1 MKDSKKEKLKELKKE
16 DRKIKKGSGGRKKS
30 RKKSKKA
37 LWAALGG
44 CAVLAVAGY
53 AGVGFYYQ
61 DKFYPGTMI
70 NGVDCSG
77 KDTAYVRELLRDSA
91 ENYSL
96 NIKVRG
102 DKTEKIDGSTIQ
114 LTYQDDNGADKVM
127 EEQNSWLWPVQ
138 LFGDKTYTVNA
149 DSSYNEESLN
159 QAVSALACMQDAN
172 MTPAQDARVED
183 NGTSYEIV
191 PEVEGTTLDKEKT
204 LAAIKGA
211 VDQRQTEISLEE
223 ADCYVK
229 PAVYQDNEILK
240 KDAEQLNKFT
250 SLQASLNFGTG
261 TETVT
266 RDQLKSWLR
275 KGEDGNY
282 YFDTETVKQTVIAWS
297 EKYNTIGQPRD
308 FVTSNGATVHLTQG
322 DYGWR
327 LWQDK
332 TTESLVNM
340 LNAGQSGAVEP
351 TWLYSGQK
359 HGGNDI
365 EGTYV
370 EISISEQ
377 RMWFYKNGTL
387 LVDTPVVTGNP
398 NKGNGTPAGG
408 VWRLK
413 DKASPSTLVGR
424 YPDGTIEYETPVN
437 YWMPFN
443 GGIGIHDLTSRS
455 SFGGDIYLYNG
466 SHGCINTPLENART
480 IYENIEVNTPVVV
493 Y

>member
-1 MKDSKKEKLKELKKE
+1 MKDHKKEKLKALKKADE
-16 DRKIKKGSGGRKKS
+16 KRKKENRKKRKS
-30 RKKSKKA
+30 KKSKKV
-37 LWAALGG
+37 LG
-44 CAVLAVAGY
+44 AVLGVGAAVILVGY

-61 DKFYPGTMI
+61 DKFYPGTSI
-70 NGVDCSG
+70 NGVDCGG
-77 KDTAYVRELLRDSA
+77 KDIAYVRELLKNSA
-91 ENYSL
+91 ETYSL
-96 NIKVRG
+96 TISERG
-102 DKTEKIDGSTIQ
+102 GQTESIDGKTIQ
-114 LTYQDDNGADKVM
+114 LSYKDDNEAQEVKKQ
-127 EEQNSWLWPVQ
+127 QNSWLWPIQ
-138 LFGDKTYTVNA
+138 IFGEKDYTVNA
-149 DSSYNEESLN
+149 ESSYNEESLD

-172 MTPAQDARVED
+172 MTPAQDAKVED
-183 NGTSYEIV
+183 NGTSYVIV

-204 LAAIKGA
+204 LAAVKEA
-211 VDQRQTEISLEE
+211 VDQRQTELSLEN
-223 ADCYVK
+223 AGCYVQ
-229 PAVYQDNEILK
+229 PAVRQDDESLK

-250 SLQASLNFGTG
+250 SLQASLDFGTG
-261 TETVT
+261 TENVT
-266 RDQLKSWLR
+266 RDQLKSWLK
-275 KGEDGNY
+275 KGDDGKY

-308 FVTSNGATVHLTQG
+308 FVTSEGATVHLTQG

-340 LNAGQSGAVEP
+340 LNAGQSGPVEP
-351 TWLYSGQK
+351 TWLYSGEK

-365 EGTYV
+365 DGTYV

-398 NKGNGTPAGG
+398 NKGNGTPSGG

-424 YPDGTIEYETPVN
+424 NPDGSIEYETPVN

-443 GGIGIHDLTSRS
+443 GGVGIHDLTSRT

>member
-1 MKDSKKEKLKELKKE
+1 MKDHKKEKLKALKKA
-16 DRKIKKGSGGRKKS
+16 DGKRKKENRKKRKS
-30 RKKSKKA
+30 KKSKKV
-37 LWAALGG
+37 LG
-44 CAVLAVAGY
+44 AVLGVGTAVILVGY

-61 DKFYPGTMI
+61 DKFYPGTSI
-70 NGVDCSG
+70 NGVDCGG
-77 KDTAYVRELLRDSA
+77 KDIAYVRELLKNSA
-91 ENYSL
+91 ETYSL
-96 NIKVRG
+96 TISERG
-102 DKTEKIDGSTIQ
+102 GQTESIDGKTIQ
-114 LTYQDDNGADKVM
+114 LSYKDDNEAQEVKKQ
-127 EEQNSWLWPVQ
+127 QNSWLWPIQ
-138 LFGDKTYTVNA
+138 IFGEKDYTVNA
-149 DSSYNEESLN
+149 ESSYNEESLN
-159 QAVSALACMQDAN
+159 QAVSALTCMQDAN
-172 MTPAQDARVED
+172 MTPAQDAKVED
-183 NGTSYEIV
+183 NGTSYVIV

-204 LAAIKGA
+204 LAAVKEA
-211 VDQRQTEISLEE
+211 VDQRQTELSLEN
-223 ADCYVK
+223 AGCYVQ
-229 PAVYQDNEILK
+229 PAVRQDDESLK

-250 SLQASLNFGTG
+250 SLQASLDFGTG
-261 TETVT
+261 TENVT
-266 RDQLKSWLR
+266 RDQLKSWLK
-275 KGEDGNY
+275 KGDDGKY

-308 FVTSNGATVHLTQG
+308 FVTSEGATVHLTQG

-340 LNAGQSGAVEP
+340 LNAGQSGPVEP
-351 TWLYSGQK
+351 TWLYSGEK

-365 EGTYV
+365 DGTYV

-398 NKGNGTPAGG
+398 NKGNGTPSGG

-424 YPDGTIEYETPVN
+424 NPDGSIEYETPVN

-443 GGIGIHDLTSRS
+443 GGVGIHDLTSRT

>member
-1 MKDSKKEKLKELKKE
+1 MKDHKKEKLKALKKADE
-16 DRKIKKGSGGRKKS
+16 KRKKENRKKRKS
-30 RKKSKKA
+30 KKSKKV
-37 LWAALGG
+37 LG
-44 CAVLAVAGY
+44 AVLGVGAAVILVGY

-61 DKFYPGTMI
+61 DKFYPGTSI
-70 NGVDCSG
+70 NGVDCGG
-77 KDTAYVRELLRDSA
+77 KDIAYVRELLKNSA
-91 ENYSL
+91 ETYSL
-96 NIKVRG
+96 TISERG
-102 DKTEKIDGSTIQ
+102 GQTESIDGKTIQ
-114 LTYQDDNGADKVM
+114 LSYKDDNEAQEVKKQ
-127 EEQNSWLWPVQ
+127 QNSWLWPIQ
-138 LFGDKTYTVNA
+138 IFGEKDYTVNA
-149 DSSYNEESLN
+149 ESSYNEESLN

-172 MTPAQDARVED
+172 MTPAQDAKVED
-183 NGTSYEIV
+183 NGTSYVIV

-204 LAAIKGA
+204 LAAVKEA
-211 VDQRQTEISLEE
+211 VDQRQTELSLDN
-223 ADCYVK
+223 AGCYVQ
-229 PAVYQDNEILK
+229 PAVRQDDESLK

-250 SLQASLNFGTG
+250 SLQASLDFGTG
-261 TETVT
+261 TENVT
-266 RDQLKSWLR
+266 RDQLKSWLK
-275 KGEDGNY
+275 KGDDGKY

-308 FVTSNGATVHLTQG
+308 FVTSEGATVHLTQG

-340 LNAGQSGAVEP
+340 LNAGQSGPVEP
-351 TWLYSGQK
+351 TWLYSGEK

-365 EGTYV
+365 DGTYV

-398 NKGNGTPAGG
+398 NKGNGTPSGG

-424 YPDGTIEYETPVN
+424 NPDGSIEYETPVN

-443 GGIGIHDLTSRS
+443 GGVGIHDLTSRT

>member
-1 MKDSKKEKLKELKKE
+1 MKDHKKEKLKALKKA
-16 DRKIKKGSGGRKKS
+16 DGKRKKENRKKRKS
-30 RKKSKKA
+30 KKSKKV
-37 LWAALGG
+37 LG
-44 CAVLAVAGY
+44 AVLGVGAAVILVGY

-61 DKFYPGTMI
+61 DKFYPGTSI
-70 NGVDCSG
+70 NGVDCGG
-77 KDTAYVRELLRDSA
+77 KDIAYVRELLKNSA
-91 ENYSL
+91 ETYSL
-96 NIKVRG
+96 TISERG
-102 DKTEKIDGSTIQ
+102 GQTESIDGKTIQ
-114 LTYQDDNGADKVM
+114 LSYKDDNEAQEVKKQ
-127 EEQNSWLWPVQ
+127 QNSWLWPIQ
-138 LFGDKTYTVNA
+138 IFGEKDYTVNA
-149 DSSYNEESLN
+149 ESSYNEESLN
-159 QAVSALACMQDAN
+159 QAVSALTCMQDAN
-172 MTPAQDARVED
+172 MTPAQDAKVED
-183 NGTSYEIV
+183 NGTSYVIV

-204 LAAIKGA
+204 LAAVKEA
-211 VDQRQTEISLEE
+211 VDQRQTELSLEN
-223 ADCYVK
+223 AGCYVQ
-229 PAVYQDNEILK
+229 PAVRQDDESLK

-250 SLQASLNFGTG
+250 SLQASLDFGTG
-261 TETVT
+261 TENVT
-266 RDQLKSWLR
+266 RDQLKSWLK
-275 KGEDGNY
+275 KGDDGKY

-308 FVTSNGATVHLTQG
+308 FVTSEGATVHLTQG

-340 LNAGQSGAVEP
+340 LNAGQSGPVEP
-351 TWLYSGQK
+351 TWLYSGEK

-365 EGTYV
+365 DGTYV

-398 NKGNGTPAGG
+398 NKGNGTPSGG

-424 YPDGTIEYETPVN
+424 NPDGSIEYETPVN

-443 GGIGIHDLTSRS
+443 GGVGIHDLTSRT

>member
-1 MKDSKKEKLKELKKE
+1 MKDHKKEKFKELKKADE
-16 DRKIKKGSGGRKKS
+16 KRKKGNRKKKKN
-30 RKKSKKA
+30 KKSKKILGVVLGA
-37 LWAALGG
+37 GAAVIL
-44 CAVLAVAGY
+44 AGY
-53 AGVGFYYQ
+53 AGIGFYYQ
-61 DKFYPGTMI
+61 DKFYPGTSI
-70 NGVDCSG
+70 NGVDCGG
-77 KDTAYVRELLRDSA
+77 KDTAYVRELLKNSA
-91 ENYSL
+91 ETYSL
-96 NIKVRG
+96 TIRERG
-102 DKTEKIDGSTIQ
+102 DQTESIDGKTIQ
-114 LTYQDDNGADKVM
+114 LSYQDDNEAQEVKKQ
-127 EEQNSWLWPVQ
+127 QNSWLWPIQ
-138 LFGDKTYTVNA
+138 IFGNKNYTVNA

-172 MTPAQDARVED
+172 MTPVQDAKVED
-183 NGTSYEIV
+183 NGTSYEII

-204 LAAIKGA
+204 LAAVKGA
-211 VDQRQTEISLEE
+211 VDQRQTELSLED
-223 ADCYVK
+223 AGCYVQ
-229 PAVYQDNEILK
+229 PAVRQDDESLK

-250 SLQASLNFGTG
+250 SLQASLDFGTG

-266 RDQLKSWLR
+266 RDQLKSWLK
-275 KGEDGNY
+275 KGDDGNY

-308 FVTSNGATVHLTQG
+308 FVTSEGATVHLTQG

-340 LNAGQSGAVEP
+340 LNAGQSGPVEP
-351 TWLYSGQK
+351 TWLYSGEK

-365 EGTYV
+365 DGTYV

-398 NKGNGTPAGG
+398 NNGNGTPSGG

-424 YPDGTIEYETPVN
+424 NPDGSIEYETP
-437 YWMPFN
+437 
-443 GGIGIHDLTSRS
+443 
-455 SFGGDIYLYNG
+455 
-466 SHGCINTPLENART
+466 
-480 IYENIEVNTPVVV
+480 
-493 Y
+493 

>member
-1 MKDSKKEKLKELKKE
+1 MKDHKKEKLKALKKA
-16 DRKIKKGSGGRKKS
+16 DGKRKKENRKKRKS
-30 RKKSKKA
+30 KKSKKV
-37 LWAALGG
+37 LG
-44 CAVLAVAGY
+44 AVLGVGAAVILVGY

-61 DKFYPGTMI
+61 DKFYPGTSI
-70 NGVDCSG
+70 NGVDCGG
-77 KDTAYVRELLRDSA
+77 KDIAYVRELLKNSA
-91 ENYSL
+91 ETYSL
-96 NIKVRG
+96 TISERG
-102 DKTEKIDGSTIQ
+102 GQTESIDGKTIQ
-114 LTYQDDNGADKVM
+114 LSYKDNNEAQEVKKQ
-127 EEQNSWLWPVQ
+127 QNSWLWPIQ
-138 LFGDKTYTVNA
+138 IFGEKDYTVNA
-149 DSSYNEESLN
+149 ESSYNEESLN

-172 MTPAQDARVED
+172 MTPAQDAKVED
-183 NGTSYEIV
+183 NGTSYVIV

-204 LAAIKGA
+204 LAAAKEA
-211 VDQRQTEISLEE
+211 VDQRQTELSLEN
-223 ADCYVK
+223 AGCYVQ
-229 PAVYQDNEILK
+229 PAVRQDDESLK

-250 SLQASLNFGTG
+250 SLQASLDFGTG
-261 TETVT
+261 TENVT
-266 RDQLKSWLR
+266 RDQLKSWLK
-275 KGEDGNY
+275 KGDDGKY

-308 FVTSNGATVHLTQG
+308 FVTSEGATVHLTQG

-340 LNAGQSGAVEP
+340 LNAGQSGPVEP
-351 TWLYSGQK
+351 TWLYSGEK

-365 EGTYV
+365 DGTYV

-398 NKGNGTPAGG
+398 NKGNGTPSGG

-424 YPDGTIEYETPVN
+424 NPDGSIEYETPVN

-443 GGIGIHDLTSRS
+443 GGVGIHDLTSRT

>member
-1 MKDSKKEKLKELKKE
+1 MKDHKKEKFKELKKADE
-16 DRKIKKGSGGRKKS
+16 KRKKGNRKKNKNK
-30 RKKSKKA
+30 RSKKVLGVVLGA
-37 LWAALGG
+37 GAAVIL
-44 CAVLAVAGY
+44 AGY
-53 AGVGFYYQ
+53 GAVGFYYQ
-61 DKFYPGTMI
+61 DKFYPGTRI
-70 NGVDCSG
+70 NGVDCGG
-77 KDTAYVRELLRDSA
+77 KDVPYVRELLKNSA
-91 ENYSL
+91 ETYSL
-96 NIKVRG
+96 
-102 DKTEKIDGSTIQ
+102 TIQ
-114 LTYQDDNGADKVM
+114 ERGGQTESIAGSAIQLSYQDDGGAGELK
-127 EEQNSWLWPVQ
+127 EKQNSWLWPLEFFRDQ
-138 LFGDKTYTVNA
+138 TYTVNV
-149 DSSYNEESLN
+149 DSTYNEESLN
-159 QAVSALACMQDAN
+159 QAVSGLACMQDAN
-172 MTPAQDARVED
+172 MTPAQDAKVED
-183 NGTSYEIV
+183 NGTSYVIV

-204 LAAIKGA
+204 LAAVKMA
-211 VDQRQTEISLEE
+211 VDQRQKELSLEE
-223 ADCYVK
+223 ADCYAK
-229 PAVYQDNEILK
+229 PAVRQDDPGLK
-240 KDAEQLNKFT
+240 SDMDQLNKFT

-266 RDQLKSWLR
+266 RDQLKSWLK
-275 KGEDGNY
+275 KGDDGKY

-308 FVTSNGATVHLTQG
+308 FVTSNGSTVHLTQG

-351 TWLYSGQK
+351 TWLYSGEK

-365 EGTYV
+365 DGTYV

-398 NKGNGTPAGG
+398 NKGNGTPSGG

-424 YPDGTIEYETPVN
+424 NPDGSIEYETPVN

-443 GGIGIHDLTSRS
+443 GGVGIHDLTSRS

>member
-1 MKDSKKEKLKELKKE
+1 MKDHKKEKFKELKKADE
-16 DRKIKKGSGGRKKS
+16 KRKKGNRKKKKN
-30 RKKSKKA
+30 KKSKKILGVVLGA
-37 LWAALGG
+37 GAAVIL
-44 CAVLAVAGY
+44 AGY
-53 AGVGFYYQ
+53 AGIGFYYQ
-61 DKFYPGTMI
+61 DKFYPGTTI
-70 NGVDCSG
+70 NGIDCGG
-77 KDTAYVRELLRDSA
+77 KDTAYVRELLKNSA
-91 ENYSL
+91 ETYSL
-96 NIKVRG
+96 TIRERG
-102 DKTEKIDGSTIQ
+102 DQTESIDGKTIQ
-114 LTYQDDNGADKVM
+114 LSYQDDNEAQEVKKQ
-127 EEQNSWLWPVQ
+127 QNSWLWPIQ
-138 LFGDKTYTVNA
+138 IFGNKNYTVNA

-172 MTPAQDARVED
+172 MTPVQDAKVED
-183 NGTSYEIV
+183 NGTSYEII

-204 LAAIKGA
+204 LAAVKGA
-211 VDQRQTEISLEE
+211 VDQRQTELSLED
-223 ADCYVK
+223 AGCYVQ
-229 PAVYQDNEILK
+229 PAVRQDDESLK

-250 SLQASLNFGTG
+250 SLQASLDFGTG

-266 RDQLKSWLR
+266 RDQLKSWLK
-275 KGEDGNY
+275 KGDDGNY

-308 FVTSNGATVHLTQG
+308 FVTSEGATVHLTQG

-340 LNAGQSGAVEP
+340 LNAGQSGPVEP
-351 TWLYSGQK
+351 TWLYSGEK

-365 EGTYV
+365 DGTYV

-398 NKGNGTPAGG
+398 NNGNGTPSGG

-424 YPDGTIEYETPVN
+424 DP
-437 YWMPFN
+437 
-443 GGIGIHDLTSRS
+443 
-455 SFGGDIYLYNG
+455 
-466 SHGCINTPLENART
+466 
-480 IYENIEVNTPVVV
+480 
-493 Y
+493 

>member
-1 MKDSKKEKLKELKKE
+1 MKDHKKEKLKALKKADE
-16 DRKIKKGSGGRKKS
+16 KRKKENRKKRKS
-30 RKKSKKA
+30 KKSKKV
-37 LWAALGG
+37 LG
-44 CAVLAVAGY
+44 AVLGVGAAVILVGY

-61 DKFYPGTMI
+61 DKFYPGTSI
-70 NGVDCSG
+70 NGVDCGG
-77 KDTAYVRELLRDSA
+77 KDIAYVRELLKNSA
-91 ENYSL
+91 ETYSL
-96 NIKVRG
+96 TISERG
-102 DKTEKIDGSTIQ
+102 GQTESIDGKTIQ
-114 LTYQDDNGADKVM
+114 LSYKDDNEAQEVKKQ
-127 EEQNSWLWPVQ
+127 QNSWLWPIQ
-138 LFGDKTYTVNA
+138 IFGEKDYTVNA
-149 DSSYNEESLN
+149 ESSYNEESLN

-172 MTPAQDARVED
+172 MTPAQDAKVED
-183 NGTSYEIV
+183 NGTSYVIV

-204 LAAIKGA
+204 LAAAKEA
-211 VDQRQTEISLEE
+211 VDQRQTELSLEN
-223 ADCYVK
+223 AGCYVQ
-229 PAVYQDNEILK
+229 PAVRQDDESLK

-250 SLQASLNFGTG
+250 SLQASLDFGTG
-261 TETVT
+261 TENVT
-266 RDQLKSWLR
+266 RDQLKSWLK
-275 KGEDGNY
+275 KGDDGKY

-308 FVTSNGATVHLTQG
+308 FVTSEGATVHLTQG

-340 LNAGQSGAVEP
+340 LNAGQSGPVEP
-351 TWLYSGQK
+351 TWLYSGEK

-365 EGTYV
+365 DGTYV

-398 NKGNGTPAGG
+398 NKGNGTPSGG

-424 YPDGTIEYETPVN
+424 NPDGSIEYETPVN

-443 GGIGIHDLTSRS
+443 GGVGIHDLTSRT

>member
-1 MKDSKKEKLKELKKE
+1 MKDHKKEKLKALKKA
-16 DRKIKKGSGGRKKS
+16 DGKRKKENRKKRKS
-30 RKKSKKA
+30 KKSKKV
-37 LWAALGG
+37 LG
-44 CAVLAVAGY
+44 AVLGVGAAVILVGY

-61 DKFYPGTMI
+61 DKFYPGTSI
-70 NGVDCSG
+70 NGVDCGG
-77 KDTAYVRELLRDSA
+77 KDIAYVRELLKNSA
-91 ENYSL
+91 ETYSL
-96 NIKVRG
+96 TISERG
-102 DKTEKIDGSTIQ
+102 GQTESIDGKTIQ
-114 LTYQDDNGADKVM
+114 LSYKDDNEAQEVKKQ
-127 EEQNSWLWPVQ
+127 QNSWLWPIQ
-138 LFGDKTYTVNA
+138 IFGEKDYTVNA
-149 DSSYNEESLN
+149 ESSYNEESLD
-159 QAVSALACMQDAN
+159 QAVSALTCMQDAN
-172 MTPAQDARVED
+172 MTPAQDAKVED
-183 NGTSYEIV
+183 NGTSYVIV

-204 LAAIKGA
+204 LAAVKEA
-211 VDQRQTEISLEE
+211 VDQRQTELSLEN
-223 ADCYVK
+223 AGCYVQ
-229 PAVYQDNEILK
+229 PAVRQDDESLK

-250 SLQASLNFGTG
+250 SLQASLDFGTG

-266 RDQLKSWLR
+266 RDQLKSWLK
-275 KGEDGNY
+275 KGDDGKY

-308 FVTSNGATVHLTQG
+308 FVTSEGATVHLTQG

-340 LNAGQSGAVEP
+340 LNAGQSGPVEP
-351 TWLYSGQK
+351 TWLYSGEK

-365 EGTYV
+365 DGTYV

-398 NKGNGTPAGG
+398 NKGNGTPSGG

-424 YPDGTIEYETPVN
+424 NPDGSIEYETPVN

-443 GGIGIHDLTSRS
+443 GGVGIHDLTSRT

>member
-1 MKDSKKEKLKELKKE
+1 MKDHKKEKLKALKKADE
-16 DRKIKKGSGGRKKS
+16 KRKKENRKKRKS
-30 RKKSKKA
+30 KKSKKV
-37 LWAALGG
+37 LG
-44 CAVLAVAGY
+44 AVLGVGAAVILVGY

-61 DKFYPGTMI
+61 DKFYPGTSI
-70 NGVDCSG
+70 NGVDCGG
-77 KDTAYVRELLRDSA
+77 KDIAYVRELLKNSA
-91 ENYSL
+91 ETYSL
-96 NIKVRG
+96 TISERG
-102 DKTEKIDGSTIQ
+102 GQTESIDGKTIQ
-114 LTYQDDNGADKVM
+114 LSYKDNNEAQEVKKQ
-127 EEQNSWLWPVQ
+127 QNSWLWPIQ
-138 LFGDKTYTVNA
+138 IFGEKDYTVNA
-149 DSSYNEESLN
+149 ESSYNEESLN

-172 MTPAQDARVED
+172 MTPAQDAKVED
-183 NGTSYEIV
+183 NGTSYVIV

-204 LAAIKGA
+204 LAAVKEA
-211 VDQRQTEISLEE
+211 VDQRQTELSLEN
-223 ADCYVK
+223 AGCYVQ
-229 PAVYQDNEILK
+229 PAVRQDDESLK

-250 SLQASLNFGTG
+250 SLQASLDFGTG
-261 TETVT
+261 TENVT
-266 RDQLKSWLR
+266 RDQLKSWLK
-275 KGEDGNY
+275 KGDDGKY

-308 FVTSNGATVHLTQG
+308 FVTSEGATVHLTQG

-340 LNAGQSGAVEP
+340 LNAGQSGPVEP
-351 TWLYSGQK
+351 TWLYSGEK

-365 EGTYV
+365 GGTYV

-398 NKGNGTPAGG
+398 NKGNGTPSGG

-424 YPDGTIEYETPVN
+424 NPDGSIEYETPVN

-443 GGIGIHDLTSRS
+443 GGVGIHDLTSRT

>member
-1 MKDSKKEKLKELKKE
+1 MKDHKKEKLKALKKA
-16 DRKIKKGSGGRKKS
+16 DGKRKKENRKKRKS
-30 RKKSKKA
+30 KKSKKV
-37 LWAALGG
+37 LG
-44 CAVLAVAGY
+44 AVLGVGAAVILVGY

-61 DKFYPGTMI
+61 DKFYPGTSI
-70 NGVDCSG
+70 NGVDCGG
-77 KDTAYVRELLRDSA
+77 KDIAYVRELLKNSA
-91 ENYSL
+91 ETYSL
-96 NIKVRG
+96 TISERG
-102 DKTEKIDGSTIQ
+102 GQTESIDGKTIQ
-114 LTYQDDNGADKVM
+114 LSYKDDNEAQEVKKQ
-127 EEQNSWLWPVQ
+127 QNSWLWPIQ
-138 LFGDKTYTVNA
+138 IFGEKDYTVNA
-149 DSSYNEESLN
+149 ESSYNEESLN
-159 QAVSALACMQDAN
+159 QAVSALTCMQDAN
-172 MTPAQDARVED
+172 MAPAQDAKVED
-183 NGTSYEIV
+183 NGTSYVIV

-204 LAAIKGA
+204 LAAVKEA
-211 VDQRQTEISLEE
+211 VDQRQTELSLEN
-223 ADCYVK
+223 AGCYVQ
-229 PAVYQDNEILK
+229 PAVRQDDESLK

-250 SLQASLNFGTG
+250 SLQASLDFGTG
-261 TETVT
+261 TENVT
-266 RDQLKSWLR
+266 RDQLKSWLK
-275 KGEDGNY
+275 KGDDGKY

-308 FVTSNGATVHLTQG
+308 FVTSEGATVHLTQG

-340 LNAGQSGAVEP
+340 LNAGQSGPVEP
-351 TWLYSGQK
+351 TWLYSGEK

-365 EGTYV
+365 DGTYV

-398 NKGNGTPAGG
+398 NKGNGTPSGG

-424 YPDGTIEYETPVN
+424 NPDGSIEYETPVN

-443 GGIGIHDLTSRS
+443 GGVGIHDLTSRT

-466 SHGCINTPLENART
+466 SHGCINTPLDNART

>member
-1 MKDSKKEKLKELKKE
+1 MKDHKKEKLKALKKA
-16 DRKIKKGSGGRKKS
+16 DGKRKKENRKKRKS
-30 RKKSKKA
+30 KKSKKV
-37 LWAALGG
+37 LG
-44 CAVLAVAGY
+44 AVLGVGAAVILVGY

-61 DKFYPGTMI
+61 DKFYPGTSI
-70 NGVDCSG
+70 NGVDCGG
-77 KDTAYVRELLRDSA
+77 KDIAYVRELLKNSA
-91 ENYSL
+91 ETYSL
-96 NIKVRG
+96 TISERG
-102 DKTEKIDGSTIQ
+102 GQTESIDGKTIQ
-114 LTYQDDNGADKVM
+114 LSYKDDNEAQEVKKQ
-127 EEQNSWLWPVQ
+127 QNSWLWPIQ
-138 LFGDKTYTVNA
+138 IFGEKDYTVNA
-149 DSSYNEESLN
+149 ESSYNEESLD
-159 QAVSALACMQDAN
+159 QAVSALTCMQDAN
-172 MTPAQDARVED
+172 MTPAQDAKVED
-183 NGTSYEIV
+183 NGTSYVIV

-204 LAAIKGA
+204 LAAVKEA
-211 VDQRQTEISLEE
+211 VDQRQTELSLEN
-223 ADCYVK
+223 AGCYVQ
-229 PAVYQDNEILK
+229 PAVRQDDESLK

-250 SLQASLNFGTG
+250 SLQASLDFGTG
-261 TETVT
+261 TENVT
-266 RDQLKSWLR
+266 RDQLKSWLK
-275 KGEDGNY
+275 KGDDGKY

-308 FVTSNGATVHLTQG
+308 FVTSEGATVHLTQG

-340 LNAGQSGAVEP
+340 LNAGQSGPVEP
-351 TWLYSGQK
+351 TWLYSGEK

-365 EGTYV
+365 DGTYV

-398 NKGNGTPAGG
+398 NKGNGTPSGG

-424 YPDGTIEYETPVN
+424 NPDGSIEYETPVN

-443 GGIGIHDLTSRS
+443 GGVGIHDLTSRT

>member
-1 MKDSKKEKLKELKKE
+1 MKDHKKEKLKALKKA
-16 DRKIKKGSGGRKKS
+16 DGKRKKENRKKRKS
-30 RKKSKKA
+30 KKSKKV
-37 LWAALGG
+37 LG
-44 CAVLAVAGY
+44 AVLGVGAAVILVGY

-61 DKFYPGTMI
+61 DKFYPGTSI
-70 NGVDCSG
+70 NGVDCGG
-77 KDTAYVRELLRDSA
+77 KDIAYVRELLKNSA
-91 ENYSL
+91 ETYSL
-96 NIKVRG
+96 TISERG
-102 DKTEKIDGSTIQ
+102 GQTESIDGKTIQ
-114 LTYQDDNGADKVM
+114 LSYKDDNEAQEVKKQ
-127 EEQNSWLWPVQ
+127 QNSWLWPIQ
-138 LFGDKTYTVNA
+138 IFGEKDYTVNA
-149 DSSYNEESLN
+149 ESSYNEESLN
-159 QAVSALACMQDAN
+159 QAVSALTCMQDAN
-172 MTPAQDARVED
+172 MTPAQDAKVED
-183 NGTSYEIV
+183 NGTSYVIV

-204 LAAIKGA
+204 LAAVKEA
-211 VDQRQTEISLEE
+211 VDQRQTELSLEN
-223 ADCYVK
+223 AGCYVQ
-229 PAVYQDNEILK
+229 PAVRQDDESLK

-250 SLQASLNFGTG
+250 SLQASLDFGTG

-266 RDQLKSWLR
+266 RDQLKSWLK
-275 KGEDGNY
+275 KGDDGKY

-308 FVTSNGATVHLTQG
+308 FVTSEGATVHLTQG

-340 LNAGQSGAVEP
+340 LNAGQSGPVEP
-351 TWLYSGQK
+351 TWLYSGEK

-365 EGTYV
+365 DGTYV

-398 NKGNGTPAGG
+398 NKGNGTPSGG

-424 YPDGTIEYETPVN
+424 NPDGSIEYETPVN

-443 GGIGIHDLTSRS
+443 GGVGIHDLTSRT

>member
-1 MKDSKKEKLKELKKE
+1 MKDHKKEKLKALKKA
-16 DRKIKKGSGGRKKS
+16 DGKRKKENRKKRKS
-30 RKKSKKA
+30 KKSKKV
-37 LWAALGG
+37 LG
-44 CAVLAVAGY
+44 AVLGVGAAVILVGY

-61 DKFYPGTMI
+61 DKFYPGTSI
-70 NGVDCSG
+70 NGVDCGG
-77 KDTAYVRELLRDSA
+77 KNIAYVRELLKNSA
-91 ENYSL
+91 ETYSL
-96 NIKVRG
+96 TISERG
-102 DKTEKIDGSTIQ
+102 GQTESIDGKTIQ
-114 LTYQDDNGADKVM
+114 LSYKDDNEAQEVKKQ
-127 EEQNSWLWPVQ
+127 QNSWLWPIQ
-138 LFGDKTYTVNA
+138 IFGEKDYTVNA
-149 DSSYNEESLN
+149 ESSYNEESLN
-159 QAVSALACMQDAN
+159 QAVSALTCMQDAN
-172 MTPAQDARVED
+172 MTPAQDAKVED
-183 NGTSYEIV
+183 NGTSYVIV

-204 LAAIKGA
+204 LAAVKEA
-211 VDQRQTEISLEE
+211 VDQRQTELSLEN
-223 ADCYVK
+223 AGCYVQ
-229 PAVYQDNEILK
+229 PAVRQDDESLK

-250 SLQASLNFGTG
+250 SLQASLDFGTG
-261 TETVT
+261 TENVT
-266 RDQLKSWLR
+266 RDQLKSWLK
-275 KGEDGNY
+275 KGDDGKY

-308 FVTSNGATVHLTQG
+308 FVTSEGATVHLTQG

-340 LNAGQSGAVEP
+340 LNAGQSGPVEP
-351 TWLYSGQK
+351 TWLYSGEK

-365 EGTYV
+365 DGTYV

-398 NKGNGTPAGG
+398 NKGNGTPSGG

-424 YPDGTIEYETPVN
+424 NPDGSIEYETPVN

-443 GGIGIHDLTSRS
+443 GGVGIHDLTSRT

>member
-1 MKDSKKEKLKELKKE
+1 MKDHKKEKLKALKKA
-16 DRKIKKGSGGRKKS
+16 DGKRKKENRKKRKS
-30 RKKSKKA
+30 KKSKKV
-37 LWAALGG
+37 LG
-44 CAVLAVAGY
+44 AVLGVGAAVILVGY

-61 DKFYPGTMI
+61 DKFYPGTSI
-70 NGVDCSG
+70 NGVDCGG
-77 KDTAYVRELLRDSA
+77 KDIAYVRELLKNSA
-91 ENYSL
+91 ETYSL
-96 NIKVRG
+96 TISERG
-102 DKTEKIDGSTIQ
+102 GQTESIDGKTIQ
-114 LTYQDDNGADKVM
+114 LSYKDDNEAQEVKKQ
-127 EEQNSWLWPVQ
+127 QNSWLWPIQ
-138 LFGDKTYTVNA
+138 IFGEKDYTVNA
-149 DSSYNEESLN
+149 ESSYNEESLN
-159 QAVSALACMQDAN
+159 QAVSALTCMQDAN
-172 MTPAQDARVED
+172 MTPAQDAKVED
-183 NGTSYEIV
+183 NGTSYVIV

-204 LAAIKGA
+204 LAAVKEA
-211 VDQRQTEISLEE
+211 VDQRQTELSLEN
-223 ADCYVK
+223 AGCYVQ
-229 PAVYQDNEILK
+229 PAVRQDDESLK

-250 SLQASLNFGTG
+250 SLQASLDFGTG
-261 TETVT
+261 TENVT
-266 RDQLKSWLR
+266 RDQLKSWLK
-275 KGEDGNY
+275 KGDDGKY

-308 FVTSNGATVHLTQG
+308 FVTSEGATVHLTQG

-340 LNAGQSGAVEP
+340 LKAGQSGPVEP
-351 TWLYSGQK
+351 TWLYSGEK

-365 EGTYV
+365 DGTYV

-398 NKGNGTPAGG
+398 NKGNGTPSGG

-424 YPDGTIEYETPVN
+424 NPDGSIEYETPVN

-443 GGIGIHDLTSRS
+443 GGVGIHDLTSRT

>member
-1 MKDSKKEKLKELKKE
+1 MKDHKKEKFKELKKA
-16 DRKIKKGSGGRKKS
+16 DGKRKKENRKKRKS
-30 RKKSKKA
+30 KKSKKV
-37 LWAALGG
+37 LG
-44 CAVLAVAGY
+44 AVLGVGAAVILVGY

-61 DKFYPGTMI
+61 DKFYPGTSI
-70 NGVDCSG
+70 NGVDCGG
-77 KDTAYVRELLRDSA
+77 KDIAYVRELLKNSA
-91 ENYSL
+91 ETYSL
-96 NIKVRG
+96 TISERG
-102 DKTEKIDGSTIQ
+102 GQTESIDGKTIQ
-114 LTYQDDNGADKVM
+114 LSYKDDNEAQEVKKQ
-127 EEQNSWLWPVQ
+127 QNSWLWPIQ
-138 LFGDKTYTVNA
+138 IFGEKDYTVNA
-149 DSSYNEESLN
+149 ESSYNEESLN
-159 QAVSALACMQDAN
+159 QAVSALTCMQDAN
-172 MTPAQDARVED
+172 MTPAQDAKVED
-183 NGTSYEIV
+183 NGTSYVIV

-204 LAAIKGA
+204 LAAVKEA
-211 VDQRQTEISLEE
+211 VDQRQTELSLEN
-223 ADCYVK
+223 AGCYVQ
-229 PAVYQDNEILK
+229 PAVRQDDESLK

-250 SLQASLNFGTG
+250 SLQASLDFGTG
-261 TETVT
+261 TENVT
-266 RDQLKSWLR
+266 RDQLKSWLK
-275 KGEDGNY
+275 KGDDGKY

-308 FVTSNGATVHLTQG
+308 FVTSEGATVHLTQG

-340 LNAGQSGAVEP
+340 LNAGQSGPVEP
-351 TWLYSGQK
+351 TWLYSGEK

-365 EGTYV
+365 DGTYV

-398 NKGNGTPAGG
+398 NKGNGTPSGG

-424 YPDGTIEYETPVN
+424 NPDGSIEYETPVN

-443 GGIGIHDLTSRS
+443 GGVGIHDLTSRT

>member
-1 MKDSKKEKLKELKKE
+1 MKDHKKEKLKALKKA
-16 DRKIKKGSGGRKKS
+16 DGKRKKENRKKRKS
-30 RKKSKKA
+30 KKSKKV
-37 LWAALGG
+37 LG
-44 CAVLAVAGY
+44 AVLGVGAAVILVGY

-61 DKFYPGTMI
+61 DKFYPGTSI
-70 NGVDCSG
+70 NGVDCGG
-77 KDTAYVRELLRDSA
+77 KDIAYVRELLKNSA
-91 ENYSL
+91 ETYSL
-96 NIKVRG
+96 TISERG
-102 DKTEKIDGSTIQ
+102 GQTESIDGKTIQ
-114 LTYQDDNGADKVM
+114 LSYKDDNEAQEVKKQ
-127 EEQNSWLWPVQ
+127 QNSWLWPIQ
-138 LFGDKTYTVNA
+138 IFGEKDYTVNA
-149 DSSYNEESLN
+149 ESSYNEESLN

-172 MTPAQDARVED
+172 MTPAQDAKVED
-183 NGTSYEIV
+183 NGTSYVIV

-204 LAAIKGA
+204 LAAVKEA
-211 VDQRQTEISLEE
+211 VDQRQTELSLEN
-223 ADCYVK
+223 AGCYVQ
-229 PAVYQDNEILK
+229 PAVRQDDESLK

-250 SLQASLNFGTG
+250 SLQASLDFGTG
-261 TETVT
+261 TENVT
-266 RDQLKSWLR
+266 RDQLKSWLK
-275 KGEDGNY
+275 KGDDGKY

-308 FVTSNGATVHLTQG
+308 FVTSEGATVHLTQG

-340 LNAGQSGAVEP
+340 LNAGQSGPVEP
-351 TWLYSGQK
+351 TWLYSGEK

-365 EGTYV
+365 DGTYV

-398 NKGNGTPAGG
+398 NKGNGTPSGG

-424 YPDGTIEYETPVN
+424 NPDGSIEYETPVN

-443 GGIGIHDLTSRS
+443 GGVGIHDLTSRT

>member
-1 MKDSKKEKLKELKKE
+1 MKDHKKEKLKALKKADE
-16 DRKIKKGSGGRKKS
+16 KRKKENRKKRKS
-30 RKKSKKA
+30 KKSKKV
-37 LWAALGG
+37 LG
-44 CAVLAVAGY
+44 AVLGVGAAVILVGY

-61 DKFYPGTMI
+61 DKFYPGTSI
-70 NGVDCSG
+70 NGVDCGG
-77 KDTAYVRELLRDSA
+77 KDIAYVRELLKNSA
-91 ENYSL
+91 ETYSL
-96 NIKVRG
+96 TISERG
-102 DKTEKIDGSTIQ
+102 GQTESIDGKTIQ
-114 LTYQDDNGADKVM
+114 LSYKDDNEAQEVKKQ
-127 EEQNSWLWPVQ
+127 QNSWLWPIQ
-138 LFGDKTYTVNA
+138 IFGEKDYTVNA
-149 DSSYNEESLN
+149 ESSYNEESLN
-159 QAVSALACMQDAN
+159 QAVSALTCMQDAN
-172 MTPAQDARVED
+172 MTPAQDAKVED
-183 NGTSYEIV
+183 NGTSYVIV

-204 LAAIKGA
+204 LAAVKEA
-211 VDQRQTEISLEE
+211 VDQRQTELSLEN
-223 ADCYVK
+223 AGCYVQ
-229 PAVYQDNEILK
+229 PAVRQDDESLK

-250 SLQASLNFGTG
+250 SLQASLDFGTG
-261 TETVT
+261 TENVT
-266 RDQLKSWLR
+266 RDQLKSWLK
-275 KGEDGNY
+275 KGDDGKY

-308 FVTSNGATVHLTQG
+308 FVTSEGATVHLTQG

-340 LNAGQSGAVEP
+340 LNAGQSGPVEP
-351 TWLYSGQK
+351 TWLYSGEK

-365 EGTYV
+365 DGTYV

-398 NKGNGTPAGG
+398 NKGNGTPSGG

-424 YPDGTIEYETPVN
+424 NPDGSIEYETPVN

-443 GGIGIHDLTSRS
+443 GGVGIHDLTSRT

>member
-1 MKDSKKEKLKELKKE
+1 MKDHKKEKLKALKKA
-16 DRKIKKGSGGRKKS
+16 DGKRKKENRKKRKS
-30 RKKSKKA
+30 KKSKKV
-37 LWAALGG
+37 LG
-44 CAVLAVAGY
+44 AVLGVGAAVILVGY

-61 DKFYPGTMI
+61 DKFYPGTSI
-70 NGVDCSG
+70 NGVDCGG
-77 KDTAYVRELLRDSA
+77 KDIAYVRELLKNSA
-91 ENYSL
+91 ETYSL
-96 NIKVRG
+96 TISERG
-102 DKTEKIDGSTIQ
+102 GQTESIDGKTIQ
-114 LTYQDDNGADKVM
+114 LSYKDDNEAQEVKKQ
-127 EEQNSWLWPVQ
+127 QNSWLWPIQ
-138 LFGDKTYTVNA
+138 IFGEKDYTVNA
-149 DSSYNEESLN
+149 ESSYNEESLD

-172 MTPAQDARVED
+172 MTPAQDAKVED
-183 NGTSYEIV
+183 NGTSYVIV

-204 LAAIKGA
+204 LAAVKEA
-211 VDQRQTEISLEE
+211 VDQRQTELSLEN
-223 ADCYVK
+223 AGCYVQ
-229 PAVYQDNEILK
+229 PAVRQDDESLK

-250 SLQASLNFGTG
+250 SLQASLDFGTG
-261 TETVT
+261 TENVT
-266 RDQLKSWLR
+266 RDQLKSWLK
-275 KGEDGNY
+275 KGDDGKY

-308 FVTSNGATVHLTQG
+308 FVTSEGATVHLTQG

-340 LNAGQSGAVEP
+340 LNAGQSGPVEP
-351 TWLYSGQK
+351 TWLYSGEK

-365 EGTYV
+365 DGTYV

-398 NKGNGTPAGG
+398 NKGNGTPSGG

-424 YPDGTIEYETPVN
+424 NPDGSIEYETPVN

-443 GGIGIHDLTSRS
+443 GGVGIHDLTSRT

>member
-1 MKDSKKEKLKELKKE
+1 MKDHKKEKFKELKKADE
-16 DRKIKKGSGGRKKS
+16 KRKKGNRKKKKN
-30 RKKSKKA
+30 KKSKKILGVVLGA
-37 LWAALGG
+37 GAAVIL
-44 CAVLAVAGY
+44 AGY
-53 AGVGFYYQ
+53 AGIGFYYQ
-61 DKFYPGTMI
+61 DKFYPGTSI
-70 NGVDCSG
+70 NGVDCGG
-77 KDTAYVRELLRDSA
+77 KDTAYVRELLKNSA
-91 ENYSL
+91 ETYSL
-96 NIKVRG
+96 TIRERG
-102 DKTEKIDGSTIQ
+102 DQTESIDGKTIQ
-114 LTYQDDNGADKVM
+114 LSYQDDNEAQEVKKQ
-127 EEQNSWLWPVQ
+127 QNSWLWPIQ
-138 LFGDKTYTVNA
+138 IFGNKNYTVNA

-172 MTPAQDARVED
+172 MTPVQDAKVED
-183 NGTSYEIV
+183 NGTSYEII

-204 LAAIKGA
+204 LAAVKGA
-211 VDQRQTEISLEE
+211 VDQRQTELSLED
-223 ADCYVK
+223 AGCYVQ
-229 PAVYQDNEILK
+229 PAVRQDDESLK

-250 SLQASLNFGTG
+250 SLQASLDFGTG

-266 RDQLKSWLR
+266 RDQLKSWLK
-275 KGEDGNY
+275 KGDDGNY
-282 YFDTETVKQTVIAWS
+282 YFDTETVKQTVIALS

-308 FVTSNGATVHLTQG
+308 FVTSEGATVHLTQG

-340 LNAGQSGAVEP
+340 LNAGQSGPVEP
-351 TWLYSGQK
+351 TWLYSGEK

-365 EGTYV
+365 DGTYV

-398 NKGNGTPAGG
+398 NNGNGTPSGG

-424 YPDGTIEYETPVN
+424 NPDGSIEYETPVN

-443 GGIGIHDLTSRS
+443 GGVGIHDLTSRT

-466 SHGCINTPLENART
+466 SHGCINTPLDNART

>member
-1 MKDSKKEKLKELKKE
+1 MKDHKKEKLKALKKA
-16 DRKIKKGSGGRKKS
+16 DGKRKKENRKKRKS
-30 RKKSKKA
+30 KKSKKV
-37 LWAALGG
+37 LG
-44 CAVLAVAGY
+44 AVLGVGAAVILVGY

-61 DKFYPGTMI
+61 DKFYPGTSI
-70 NGVDCSG
+70 NGVDCGG
-77 KDTAYVRELLRDSA
+77 KDIAYVRELLKNSA
-91 ENYSL
+91 ETYSL
-96 NIKVRG
+96 TISERG
-102 DKTEKIDGSTIQ
+102 GQTESIDGKTIQ
-114 LTYQDDNGADKVM
+114 LSYKDDNEAQEVKKQ
-127 EEQNSWLWPVQ
+127 QNSWLWPIQ
-138 LFGDKTYTVNA
+138 IFGEKDYTVNA
-149 DSSYNEESLN
+149 ESSYNEESLD

-172 MTPAQDARVED
+172 MTPAQDAKVED
-183 NGTSYEIV
+183 NGTSYVIV

-204 LAAIKGA
+204 LAAVKEA
-211 VDQRQTEISLEE
+211 VDQRQTELSLEN
-223 ADCYVK
+223 AGCYVQ
-229 PAVYQDNEILK
+229 PAVRQDDESLK

-250 SLQASLNFGTG
+250 SLQASLDFGTG

-266 RDQLKSWLR
+266 RDQLKSWLK
-275 KGEDGNY
+275 KGDDGKY

-308 FVTSNGATVHLTQG
+308 FVTSEGATVHLTQG

-340 LNAGQSGAVEP
+340 LNAGQSGPVEP
-351 TWLYSGQK
+351 TWLYSGEK

-365 EGTYV
+365 DGTYV

-398 NKGNGTPAGG
+398 NKGNGTPSGG

-424 YPDGTIEYETPVN
+424 NPDGSIEYETPVN

-443 GGIGIHDLTSRS
+443 GGVGIHDLTSRT

>member
-1 MKDSKKEKLKELKKE
+1 MKDHKKGKLKALKKADEKRKKEN
-16 DRKIKKGSGGRKKS
+16 RKKRKS
-30 RKKSKKA
+30 KKSKKV
-37 LWAALGG
+37 LG
-44 CAVLAVAGY
+44 AVLGVGAAVILVGY

-61 DKFYPGTMI
+61 DKFYPGTSI
-70 NGVDCSG
+70 NGVDCGG
-77 KDTAYVRELLRDSA
+77 KDIAYVRELLKNSA
-91 ENYSL
+91 ETYSL
-96 NIKVRG
+96 TISERG
-102 DKTEKIDGSTIQ
+102 GQTESIDGKTIQ
-114 LTYQDDNGADKVM
+114 LSYKDDNEAQEVKKQ
-127 EEQNSWLWPVQ
+127 QNSWLWPIQ
-138 LFGDKTYTVNA
+138 IFGEKDYTVNA
-149 DSSYNEESLN
+149 ESSYNEESLD

-172 MTPAQDARVED
+172 MTPAQDAKVED
-183 NGTSYEIV
+183 NGTSYVIV

-204 LAAIKGA
+204 LAAVKEA
-211 VDQRQTEISLEE
+211 VDQRQTELSLEN
-223 ADCYVK
+223 AGCYVQ
-229 PAVYQDNEILK
+229 PAVRQDDESLK

-250 SLQASLNFGTG
+250 SLQASLDFGTG
-261 TETVT
+261 TENVT
-266 RDQLKSWLR
+266 RDQLKSWLK
-275 KGEDGNY
+275 KGDDGKY

-308 FVTSNGATVHLTQG
+308 FVTSEGATVHLTQG

-340 LNAGQSGAVEP
+340 LNAGQSGPVEP
-351 TWLYSGQK
+351 TWLYSGEK

-365 EGTYV
+365 DGTYV

-398 NKGNGTPAGG
+398 NKGNGTPSGG

-424 YPDGTIEYETPVN
+424 NPDGSIEYETPVN

-443 GGIGIHDLTSRS
+443 GGVGIHDLTSRT

>member
-1 MKDSKKEKLKELKKE
+1 MKDHKKEKLKALKKA
-16 DRKIKKGSGGRKKS
+16 DGKRKKENRKKRKS
-30 RKKSKKA
+30 KKSKKV
-37 LWAALGG
+37 LG
-44 CAVLAVAGY
+44 AVLGLGAAVILVGY

-61 DKFYPGTMI
+61 DKFYPGTSI
-70 NGVDCSG
+70 NGVDCGG
-77 KDTAYVRELLRDSA
+77 KDIAYVRELLKNSA
-91 ENYSL
+91 ETYSL
-96 NIKVRG
+96 TISERG
-102 DKTEKIDGSTIQ
+102 GQTESIDGKTIQ
-114 LTYQDDNGADKVM
+114 LSYKDDNEAQEVKKQ
-127 EEQNSWLWPVQ
+127 QNSWLWPIQ
-138 LFGDKTYTVNA
+138 IFGEKDYTVNA
-149 DSSYNEESLN
+149 ESSYNEESLD

-172 MTPAQDARVED
+172 MTPAQDAKVED
-183 NGTSYEIV
+183 NGTSYVIV

-204 LAAIKGA
+204 LAAVKEA
-211 VDQRQTEISLEE
+211 VDQRQTELSLEN
-223 ADCYVK
+223 AGCYVQ
-229 PAVYQDNEILK
+229 PAVRQDDESLK

-250 SLQASLNFGTG
+250 SLQASLDFGTG
-261 TETVT
+261 TENVT
-266 RDQLKSWLR
+266 RDQLKSWLK
-275 KGEDGNY
+275 KGDDGKY

-308 FVTSNGATVHLTQG
+308 FVTSEGATVHLTQG

-340 LNAGQSGAVEP
+340 LNAGQSGPVEP
-351 TWLYSGQK
+351 TWLYSGEK

-365 EGTYV
+365 DGTYV

-398 NKGNGTPAGG
+398 NKGNGTPSGG

-424 YPDGTIEYETPVN
+424 NPDGSIEYETPVN

-443 GGIGIHDLTSRS
+443 GGVGIHDLTSRT

>member
-1 MKDSKKEKLKELKKE
+1 M
-16 DRKIKKGSGGRKKS
+16 
-30 RKKSKKA
+30 
-37 LWAALGG
+37 
-44 CAVLAVAGY
+44 
-53 AGVGFYYQ
+53 
-61 DKFYPGTMI
+61 
-70 NGVDCSG
+70 
-77 KDTAYVRELLRDSA
+77 
-91 ENYSL
+91 
-96 NIKVRG
+96 
-102 DKTEKIDGSTIQ
+102 
-114 LTYQDDNGADKVM
+114 
-127 EEQNSWLWPVQ
+127 
-138 LFGDKTYTVNA
+138 
-149 DSSYNEESLN
+149 
-159 QAVSALACMQDAN
+159 
-172 MTPAQDARVED
+172 
-183 NGTSYEIV
+183 
-191 PEVEGTTLDKEKT
+191 
-204 LAAIKGA
+204 
-211 VDQRQTEISLEE
+211 DQRQTELSLED
-223 ADCYVK
+223 AGCYVQ
-229 PAVYQDNEILK
+229 PAVRQDDESLK

-250 SLQASLNFGTG
+250 SLQASLDFGTG

-266 RDQLKSWLR
+266 RDQLKSWLK
-275 KGEDGNY
+275 KGDDGNY

-308 FVTSNGATVHLTQG
+308 FVTSEGATVHLTQG

-340 LNAGQSGAVEP
+340 LNAGQSGPVEP
-351 TWLYSGQK
+351 TWLYSGEK

-365 EGTYV
+365 DGTYV

-398 NKGNGTPAGG
+398 NNGNGTPSGG

-424 YPDGTIEYETPVN
+424 NPDGSIEYETPVN

-443 GGIGIHDLTSRS
+443 GGVGIHDLTSRT

-466 SHGCINTPLENART
+466 SHGCINTPLDNART

>member
-1 MKDSKKEKLKELKKE
+1 MKDHKKEKLKALKKADE
-16 DRKIKKGSGGRKKS
+16 KRKKENRKKRKS
-30 RKKSKKA
+30 KKSKKV
-37 LWAALGG
+37 LG
-44 CAVLAVAGY
+44 AVLGVGAAVILVGY

-61 DKFYPGTMI
+61 DKFYPGTSI
-70 NGVDCSG
+70 NGVDCGG
-77 KDTAYVRELLRDSA
+77 KDIAYVRELLKNSA
-91 ENYSL
+91 ETYSL
-96 NIKVRG
+96 TISERG
-102 DKTEKIDGSTIQ
+102 GQTESIDGKTIQ
-114 LTYQDDNGADKVM
+114 LSYKDNNEAQEVKKQ
-127 EEQNSWLWPVQ
+127 QNSWLWPIQ
-138 LFGDKTYTVNA
+138 IFGEKDYTVNA
-149 DSSYNEESLN
+149 ESSYNEESLN

-172 MTPAQDARVED
+172 MTPAQDAKVED
-183 NGTSYEIV
+183 NGTSYVIV

-204 LAAIKGA
+204 LAAAKEA
-211 VDQRQTEISLEE
+211 VDQRQTELSLEN
-223 ADCYVK
+223 AGCYVQ
-229 PAVYQDNEILK
+229 PAVRQDDESLK

-250 SLQASLNFGTG
+250 SLQASLDFGTG
-261 TETVT
+261 TENVT
-266 RDQLKSWLR
+266 RDQLKSWLK
-275 KGEDGNY
+275 KGDDGKY

-308 FVTSNGATVHLTQG
+308 FVTSEGATVHLTQG

-340 LNAGQSGAVEP
+340 LNAGQSGPVEP
-351 TWLYSGQK
+351 TWLYSGEK

-365 EGTYV
+365 DGTYV

-398 NKGNGTPAGG
+398 NKGNGTPSGG

-424 YPDGTIEYETPVN
+424 NPDGSIEYETPVN

-443 GGIGIHDLTSRS
+443 GGVGIHDLTSRT

>member
-1 MKDSKKEKLKELKKE
+1 MKDHKKEKLKALKKA
-16 DRKIKKGSGGRKKS
+16 DGKRKKENRKKRKS
-30 RKKSKKA
+30 KKSKKV
-37 LWAALGG
+37 LG
-44 CAVLAVAGY
+44 AVLGVGAAVILVGY

-61 DKFYPGTMI
+61 DKFYPGTSI
-70 NGVDCSG
+70 NGVDCGG
-77 KDTAYVRELLRDSA
+77 KDIAYVRELLKNSA
-91 ENYSL
+91 ETYSL
-96 NIKVRG
+96 TISERG
-102 DKTEKIDGSTIQ
+102 GQTESIDGKTIQ
-114 LTYQDDNGADKVM
+114 LSYKDDNEAQEVKKQ
-127 EEQNSWLWPVQ
+127 QNSWLWPIQ
-138 LFGDKTYTVNA
+138 IFGEKDYTVNA
-149 DSSYNEESLN
+149 ESSYNEESLN
-159 QAVSALACMQDAN
+159 QAVSALTCMQDAN
-172 MTPAQDARVED
+172 MAPAQDAKVED
-183 NGTSYEIV
+183 NGTSYVIV

-204 LAAIKGA
+204 LAAVKEA
-211 VDQRQTEISLEE
+211 VDQRQTELSLEN
-223 ADCYVK
+223 AGCYVQ
-229 PAVYQDNEILK
+229 PAVRQDDESLK

-250 SLQASLNFGTG
+250 SLQASLDFGTG
-261 TETVT
+261 TENVT
-266 RDQLKSWLR
+266 RDQLKSWLK
-275 KGEDGNY
+275 KGDDGKY

-308 FVTSNGATVHLTQG
+308 FVTSEGATVHLTQG

-340 LNAGQSGAVEP
+340 LNAGQSGPVEP
-351 TWLYSGQK
+351 TWLYSGEK

-365 EGTYV
+365 DGTYV

-398 NKGNGTPAGG
+398 NKGNGTPSGG

-424 YPDGTIEYETPVN
+424 NPDGSIEYETPVN

-443 GGIGIHDLTSRS
+443 GGVGIHDLTSRT

>member
-1 MKDSKKEKLKELKKE
+1 MKDHKKEKLKALKKAEGKLKKE
-16 DRKIKKGSGGRKKS
+16 NLRKNKK
-30 RKKSKKA
+30 KKSKKA
-37 LWAALGG
+37 LGIGLGLGAAVIL
-44 CAVLAVAGY
+44 AGY
-53 AGVGFYYQ
+53 AGVGLYYQ

-70 NGVDCSG
+70 NGEDCGGRGTS
-77 KDTAYVRELLRDSA
+77 YVRELLKNSA
-91 ENYSL
+91 ETYTL
-96 NIKVRG
+96 IIRERG
-102 DKTEKIDGSTIQ
+102 DQTESIEGKSIQ
-114 LTYQDDNGADKVM
+114 LSYQDDNGARQVKDK
-127 EEQNSWLWPVQ
+127 QNSWLWPIQ
-138 LFGDKTYTVNA
+138 IFGDKEYTVNA
-149 DSSYNEESLN
+149 DSTYNEESLN

-172 MTPAQDARVED
+172 MTPVQDAKVED
-183 NGTSYEIV
+183 NGTSYQIV

-204 LAAIKGA
+204 LAAVKAA

-229 PAVYQDNEILK
+229 PSIRQDDESLK

-250 SLQASLNFGTG
+250 SLQVSLDFGTG

-266 RDQLKSWLR
+266 RDQLKSWLK
-275 KGEDGNY
+275 KGGDGNY

-297 EKYNTIGQPRD
+297 EKYNTIGRSRD
-308 FVTSNGATVHLTQG
+308 FVTSNGNTVHLTQG

-340 LNAGQSGAVEP
+340 MNAGQSGAVEP
-351 TWLYSGQK
+351 TWLYEGQE
-359 HGGNDI
+359 HGGDEIN
-365 EGTYV
+365 GTYV

-398 NKGNGTPAGG
+398 NKGNGTPSGG

-424 YPDGTIEYETPVN
+424 NPDGSIEYETPVN

-443 GGIGIHDLTSRS
+443 GGVGIHDLTSRS
-455 SFGGDIYLYNG
+455 SFGGDIYLSNG

>member
-1 MKDSKKEKLKELKKE
+1 MKDHKKEKLKALKKA
-16 DRKIKKGSGGRKKS
+16 DGKRKKENRKKRKS
-30 RKKSKKA
+30 KKSKKV
-37 LWAALGG
+37 LG
-44 CAVLAVAGY
+44 AVLGVGAAVILVGY

-61 DKFYPGTMI
+61 DKFYPGTSI
-70 NGVDCSG
+70 NGVDCGG
-77 KDTAYVRELLRDSA
+77 KDIAYVRELLKNSA
-91 ENYSL
+91 ETYSL
-96 NIKVRG
+96 TISERG
-102 DKTEKIDGSTIQ
+102 GQTESIDGKTIQ
-114 LTYQDDNGADKVM
+114 LSYKDDNEAQEVKKQ
-127 EEQNSWLWPVQ
+127 QNSWLWPIQ
-138 LFGDKTYTVNA
+138 IFGEKDYTVNA
-149 DSSYNEESLN
+149 ESSYNEESLN
-159 QAVSALACMQDAN
+159 QAVSALTCMQDAN
-172 MTPAQDARVED
+172 MTPAQDAKVED
-183 NGTSYEIV
+183 NGTSYVIV

-204 LAAIKGA
+204 LAAVKEA
-211 VDQRQTEISLEE
+211 VDQRQTELSLEN
-223 ADCYVK
+223 AGCYVQ
-229 PAVYQDNEILK
+229 PAVRQDDESLK

-250 SLQASLNFGTG
+250 SLQASLDFGTG
-261 TETVT
+261 TENVT
-266 RDQLKSWLR
+266 RDQLKSWLK
-275 KGEDGNY
+275 KGDDGKY

-308 FVTSNGATVHLTQG
+308 FVTSEGATVHLTQG

-340 LNAGQSGAVEP
+340 LNVGQSGPVEP
-351 TWLYSGQK
+351 TWLYSGEK

-365 EGTYV
+365 DGTYV

-398 NKGNGTPAGG
+398 NKGNGTPSGG

-424 YPDGTIEYETPVN
+424 NPDGSIEYETPVN

-443 GGIGIHDLTSRS
+443 GGVGIHDLTSRT